1 MQIFAVFFRRIAN
14 LLPHL
19 PYIIIQLVYILV
31 FIKFVAL
38 GLYWISSSAFTI
50 LQNKLV
56 ERR

>member
-38 GLYWISSSAFTI
+38 GLYWRISDVIQI
-50 LQNKLV
+50 LGKAALAV
-56 ERR
+56 S